1 MQKIFIL
8 KSKEGYFHSPEELQK
23 MAKLYTELSGYIF
36 MPLSDD
42 LEIVDISDNNIKLI
56 DVEFPE
62 IPELEAMTETFST
75 LKFSN

>member
-8 KSKEGYFHSPEELQK
+8 KSKEGYSHSPEELQK
-23 MAKLYTELSGYIF
+23 MAKLYTKLSGYIF

-42 LEIVDISDNNIKLI
+42 LEIVDISDNNIKLT
-56 DVEFPE
+56 DVEFPK
-62 IPELEAMTETFST
+62 IPELETMTETFST

>member
-1 MQKIFIL
+1 
-8 KSKEGYFHSPEELQK
+8 
-23 MAKLYTELSGYIF
+23 

-42 LEIVDISDNNIKLI
+42 LEIVDISDNNIKLT

-75 LKFSN
+75 LKFSK